1 MGGCVEKRN
10 NIIINQSILL
20 RKNCFKNISFSFK
33 ERSSNTSLNEKPIF
47 LLKNKSQRI
56 PIQIWINILNYLN
69 FYELKETGK
78 VNKFFNKSVKR
89 KEILVKFFKKRDS
102 IFIQN
107 NKKNIEELYIHT
119 VINNFISFSMLQ
131 KSNYSYQDDY
141 SYDSVNIN
149 KY

>member
-107 NKKNIEELYIHT
+107 NKRNIEELYIHT

>member
-119 VINNFISFSMLQ
+119 VINNFISF
-131 KSNYSYQDDY
+131 
-141 SYDSVNIN
+141 
-149 KY
+149 

>member
-1 MGGCVEKRN
+1 MGGCIEKRN
-10 NIIINQSILL
+10 NIIINQSKLL